1 MKKILYAEDNS
12 GMRKMVSHYLGAVGF
27 EVVVTTDGDEVIELA
42 KNECFDVILLD
53 VTMERVDGITAA
65 IAIRQMNNSNKD
77 APIVGLTGRT
87 EMSEVSACI
96 DAGMDKVLAKPVD
109 LDVLAEVMLNVCRG
123 DAQIAEIDDQ
133 MAASNLK
140 PQPAVYLMPK
150 IIDLDVLS
158 NYQKTAGAG
167 SVEGILRD
175 FSDSWPRK
183 IGQLYSCVVSRKSI
197 GFARALEELGAIAAG
212 IGAGKVAEF
221 AALAGN
227 TEDEANCLEALSQLV
242 KSCDEVQS
250 IINALSEPAPT
261 QIERLNSPNI
271 TKPDGLPTQ
280 NHMSLVPS
288 EDSIIQPDFDFAKID
303 RIAS

>member
-42 KNECFDVILLD
+42 KTENFDVILLD

-87 EMSEVSACI
+87 EMSEVAACI

-109 LDVLAEVMLNVCRG
+109 LDLLAEVILNVCRG
-123 DAQIAEIDDQ
+123 DAEIDDDVAQ
-133 MAASNLK
+133 PNLQ
-140 PQPAVYLMPK
+140 PQDAVYLTPK
-150 IIDLDVLS
+150 IIDLAVLS

-197 GFARALEELGAIAAG
+197 GFARALEELGA
-212 IGAGKVAEF
+212 
-221 AALAGN
+221 
-227 TEDEANCLEALSQLV
+227 NC
-242 KSCDEVQS
+242 
-250 IINALSEPAPT
+250 
-261 QIERLNSPNI
+261 RW
-271 TKPDGLPTQ
+271 
-280 NHMSLVPS
+280 HW
-288 EDSIIQPDFDFAKID
+288 
-303 RIAS
+303 RR